1 MPDAS
6 DTRVT
11 LADADGRLVMGDA
24 VPDKDY
30 TVRLGSATGLP
41 WTVYATSAGDPA
53 AGLFTPRSQVVLA
66 GLSAI
71 VLLITGG
78 SYLIGRAVVRE
89 LRVARL
95 QSDFVSAVSHE
106 FRTPL
111 TAMRQMSEL
120 LAQGRAANDEVDSS
134 TTRSCS
140 TKAAACSGWSR
151 AS

>member
-1 MPDAS
+1 M
-6 DTRVT
+6 R
-11 LADADGRLVMGDA
+11 R
-24 VPDKDY
+24 
-30 TVRLGSATGLP
+30 R
-41 WTVYATSAGDPA
+41 PA
-53 AGLFTPRSQVVLA
+53 IRSAGLFTPRSQVVLA

-120 LAQGRAANDEVDSS
+120 LVAGPRGSTTTFDSS

-140 TKAAACSGWSR
+140 TKAAVSSGWSR